1 MKIVLT
7 RVLPASQKGDLA
19 IAQAELDSLRKRWPN
34 AEIVLMSRRP
44 QEDAPHFSAA
54 DRVLPELIT
63 ASASPAQ
70 LVFSGMSAGTS
81 SRAFQHA
88 IADADLLLF
97 CGGGSPGGYGFG
109 NLVKH
114 ALLPARIARRAGVP
128 YAFAGLGLHRY
139 SNRLHRRL
147 HAQVLRRAV
156 LVTARDPLSFREL
169 QALAPCG
176 DIGLTADWAWLLDP
190 EGQREA
196 RELIDAESAGQ
207 PDSLRVGLNLRSDQ
221 AVDPEAN
228 TGHRGGTMDLFRETI
243 PRWLK
248 HSGADLFV
256 FSMNG
261 PPASND
267 LEFARSVLGGLD
279 SKWRSRIHLLRGDY
293 SPRQLKGMIG
303 TLDLFVGTR
312 LHPSLFAASMGVPL
326 MTVHDHPKVRGFMRQ
341 IGQERWHLTL
351 NGLGSDAL
359 FQKWL
364 ELRNEAS
371 DIAGL
376 LREKSATMERLAMD
390 NIDWIERVL
399 NPADGGRVV

>member
-34 AEIVLMSRRP
+34 AEIVLLSRRP
-44 QEDAPHFSAA
+44 EEDAAHFPAA
-54 DRVLPELIT
+54 NRVLPELVT
-63 ASASPAQ
+63 ASASPLQRFFA
-70 LVFSGMSAGTS
+70 GMLAGPS
-81 SRAFQHA
+81 SRAFKNT

-114 ALLPARIARRAGVP
+114 ALLPARAARRAGVP

-139 SNRLHRRL
+139 SNKLHRRL
-147 HAQVLRRAV
+147 HAQVLKRAV
-156 LVTARDPLSFREL
+156 LVTARDPMSFGEL

-176 DIGLTADWAWLLDP
+176 EIGLTADWAWLLDP
-190 EGQREA
+190 AGSREA
-196 RELIDAESAGQ
+196 RALIDAEGAGQ
-207 PDSLRVGLNLRSDQ
+207 PGGLRVGLNLRSDR
-221 AVDPEAN
+221 AVNPENYA
-228 TGHRGGTMDLFRETI
+228 GHRGGTMDLFRETI

-248 HSGADLFV
+248 HSVADLFV

-267 LEFARSVLGGLD
+267 LDFARSVVSGLD
-279 SKWRSRIHLLRGDY
+279 PQWRSRIHLLRGDY

-326 MTVHDHPKVRGFMRQ
+326 MAVHDHSKVRGFMRQ
-341 IGQERWHLTL
+341 IGQERWHLPVT
-351 NGLGSDAL
+351 GLGSEAL

-364 ELRNEAS
+364 ELQDEAS
-371 DIAGL
+371 DIAGFL
-376 LREKSATMERLAMD
+376 KKKSATMERLAMA

-399 NPADGGRVV
+399 DAAGGGRVM